1 MLDRLPI
8 RWRLALISAGL
19 TFLILLGF
27 ALVVGKLTTDRIHS
41 DFNRETAFGASTLAE
56 RLSIQPRGNRL
67 TFQPNLEDFAAL
79 NHAAIRLYNGN
90 GVALT
95 DGKTPNAPDLGRP
108 TRAGTTET
116 KGYRVEIRRPLLIP
130 AGAPTTTLARI
141 PIFIVYARSLSDLD
155 HTMARVRLF
164 LGFGVLGGTIMA
176 LLFGMSLARRAMR
189 PIAGL
194 TATAQ
199 DIARTGDPDRRVPQP
214 VADDEIAEL
223 ARTLDEMLLTLEASR
238 SATEDAL
245 QRQRAFVADASHEL
259 RTPLTSVLA
268 NLELLSHEVD
278 GETRETAD
286 GALRSAQRMRRLVT
300 DLLLLARTDSVQERT
315 LAPVDVTR
323 IAGDA
328 VGEASAIADGH
339 QLGLDAPEPVIV
351 TGSRD
356 ELHRLILNLV
366 ENAISHTPHG
376 TSVNVHVAADGGD
389 ALIVVEDDGPGVPV
403 ARREHIFDRF
413 YRGDGDRGRSTGL
426 GLAIVRAVAQG
437 HGGDVVL
444 DDAAP
449 RGARF
454 VVRVPLALSAQLP
467 AEPRAVALPV
477 SAGRSRGLPRLPR
490 RRA

>member
-1 MLDRLPI
+1 MLDRVPI

-19 TFLILLGF
+19 TFLILLAF

-41 DFNRETAFGASTLAE
+41 DFNRETAFGASTLAQ
-56 RLSIQPRGNRL
+56 RLTILPQGNTL

-79 NHAAIRLYNGN
+79 NHAAIRVYNGN
-90 GVALT
+90 GVPLT
-95 DGKTPNAPDLGRP
+95 GGKTPGAPDFGRP
-108 TRAGTTET
+108 QRPGTTEAD
-116 KGYRVEIRRPLLIP
+116 GYRIEIRQPLLLP
-130 AGAPTTTLARI
+130 AGAPQGSIARI
-141 PIFIVYARSLSDLD
+141 PVFIVYARSLSDLN

-164 LGFGVLGGTIMA
+164 LGFGVLGGTLLA
-176 LLFGMSLARRAMR
+176 LMFGMSLARRAMR

-199 DIARTGDPDRRVPQP
+199 GIARTGDPDRRVPQP
-214 VADDEIAEL
+214 VADDEVAEL
-223 ARTLDEMLLTLEASR
+223 ARTLDEMLLALEASR

-268 NLELLSHEVD
+268 NLELLSDELS
-278 GETRETAD
+278 GEPRETAD

-315 LAPVDVTR
+315 LAPVNLSD

-328 VGEASAIADGH
+328 VGEASAIAAGH
-339 QLGLDAPEPVIV
+339 HLGIDAPDPVTV
-351 TGSRD
+351 TGARD
-356 ELHRLILNLV
+356 ELHRLVLNLV
-366 ENAISHTPHG
+366 ENAINHTPAG
-376 TSVNVHVAADGGD
+376 TTIDVHVRAEAGD
-389 ALIVVEDDGPGVPV
+389 AVIVVEDDGPGVPPD
-403 ARREHIFDRF
+403 RRDHIFDRF

-437 HGGDVVL
+437 HGGEVQL
-444 DDAAP
+444 DTGAAS
-449 RGARF
+449 GARF
-454 VVRVPLALSAQLP
+454 VVRLPLSLTPPAP
-467 AEPRAVALPV
+467 AEPVAAAP
-477 SAGRSRGLPRLPR
+477 AEAATRSRGLPRLPR